1 MKSKTWIIVGII
13 LIAGVI
19 MYFVY
24 TQSKTTVTEK
34 QSQVQVSPRAQELAA
49 RLPFETRKKIVDVYD
64 WYVKNGDTLILRDG
78 KVFNV
83 TKNKPDEYN
92 RTSIERYRLDGVLWD
107 IKTNYLLIDAPTEW
121 WLKVTKAFTLA
132 EYKESLNVQ

>member
-1 MKSKTWIIVGII
+1 
-13 LIAGVI
+13 
-19 MYFVY
+19 
-24 TQSKTTVTEK
+24 
-34 QSQVQVSPRAQELAA
+34 
-49 RLPFETRKKIVDVYD
+49 LPFETRKKIVDIYD

-107 IKTNYLLIDAPTEW
+107 VKTNRMLIDGATEW
-121 WLKVTKAFTLA
+121 WLKTTKAFTYA
-132 EYKESLNVQ
+132 EFKESLNVQ

>member
-1 MKSKTWIIVGII
+1 MKGKTWLILGII

-24 TQSKTTVTEK
+24 TQSKATVTEE
-34 QSQVQVSPRAQELAA
+34 QYQVQVSPRAQELAA
-49 RLPFETRKKIVDVYD
+49 RLPFETRKKIVDIYD

-92 RTSIERYRLDGVLWD
+92 
-107 IKTNYLLIDAPTEW
+107 
-121 WLKVTKAFTLA
+121 
-132 EYKESLNVQ
+132 